1 MARHNLYLR
10 NACIPERGGVN
21 LLVVDG
27 IITEISAEELSA
39 PGDANVIDAGG
50 GLLCPG
56 LVDGHL
62 HLDKTLIG
70 LPWMPHTAGPTR
82 LDRIQNDKSVLP
94 SLPLSVEVRAANLV
108 RLAISKGTTHM
119 RSHVNVTNE
128 AGLGSLHDVMKVR
141 EQFAGLMDV
150 QIVAFPQNGV
160 VSNPGT
166 IELLE
171 AAIGEGAEL
180 LGGIDPANIDRD
192 PVGQLDALFALA
204 ERTGAGIDIH
214 LHEPGELGNFNVV
227 LICERAKAH
236 GMTGKVTVSHG
247 FALGAISDAT
257 FEQTAALM
265 AEAGVSVST
274 FGPGSSPMLPLK
286 KLAAAGVT
294 VFAGSDSI
302 RSTWWRTATPTWLR
316 GRNTSLT
323 GSAIDATTI
332 SNRRSTLRPTRQPMC
347 WALRITGWNP
357 AAALISWPCQRS
369 PWPRRSSIRSRVR
382 WSSRMAGCWRGTAS
396 LKTELA
402 EDSWASV

>member
-50 GLLCPG
+50 DLLCPG
-56 LVDGHL
+56 LIDGHL

-302 RSTWWRTATPTWLR
+302 RSTWWPYGNADMVARAQYIAYRVGYRRDDDIESALDLATY
-316 GRNTSLT
+316 
-323 GSAIDATTI
+323 
-332 SNRRSTLRPTRQPMC
+332 
-347 WALRITGWNP
+347 
-357 AAALISWPCQRS
+357 AAADVLGIKNYGLEP
-369 PWPRRSSIRSRVR
+369 
-382 WSSRMAGCWRGTAS
+382 GCSADFVALS
-396 LKTELA
+396 AESLA
-402 EDSWASV
+402 EAIVDPKPRSLVVKNGRVLARNGELEDGIG